1 MLLSLKKGIFLFQQ
15 TFFVFTVAFFF
26 SLILLF
32 EKFPI
37 KQANKQN
44 RTWLL
49 VTCLIFYFRSLY
61 TFDIDKECQSV

>member
-1 MLLSLKKGIFLFQQ
+1 MLSKKKGIFLFQQ
-15 TFFVFTVAFFF
+15 TFVFIVAFFF

-49 VTCLIFYFRSLY
+49 VTCLTFYFRSLY